1 MPAILAFRSQR
12 QRDHQEFKVSLG
24 YIVNVRITWGTVG
37 DPISKT
43 KQNGTSKTK
52 PTTTAKQTKPL
63 PSPQTLNRT
72 PQKNL
77 KSLTVLVSSVFF
89 APSHV

>member
-12 QRDHQEFKVSLG
+12 QKDHQEFKVN
-24 YIVNVRITWGTVG
+24 IVNVRITWGTVG

-43 KQNGTSKTK
+43 KQNGTNKTK